1 MQTYLQEEIN
11 MEKLYRE
18 FEKLSMKHDPLA
30 SAGIMMAQALKIY
43 KAILSKEEY
52 DMMTEHILESR
63 DDIVQL
69 EKPTLN

>member
-1 MQTYLQEEIN
+1 MEE
-11 MEKLYRE
+11 LYRE

-43 KAILSKEEY
+43 KAMLSEEEFL
-52 DMMTEHILESR
+52 MITERILESR
-63 DDIVQL
+63 DDIKEL